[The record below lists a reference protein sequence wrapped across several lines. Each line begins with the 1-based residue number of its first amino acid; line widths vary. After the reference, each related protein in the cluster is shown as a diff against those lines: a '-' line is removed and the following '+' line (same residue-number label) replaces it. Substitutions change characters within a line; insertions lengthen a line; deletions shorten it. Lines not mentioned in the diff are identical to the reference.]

1 MNTNYIGYIR
11 TYIPVYVG
19 LAITWLA
26 ENVGLIIDADTSAS
40 LKLGAAGLV
49 VSVYY
54 AVARTSALYS
64 PGDTTPKPGTGIPG
78 YASCMR
84 NT

>member
-19 LAITWLA
+19 LVITWLA
-26 ENVGLIIDADTSAS
+26 ENAGVIIDDDTSAA
-40 LKLGAAGLV
+40 LKLGAAGVV

-54 AVARTSALYS
+54 AIARRLEERWPKAGRMLGVATQPIYPS
-64 PGDTTPKPGTGIPG
+64 TK
-78 YASCMR
+78 
-84 NT
+84 

>member
-1 MNTNYIGYIR
+1 MNTNYVGYIR

-26 ENVGLIIDADTSAS
+26 ENVGVIIDDDTSMA
-40 LKLGAAGLV
+40 LKLGAAGVV

-54 AVARTSALYS
+54 AVARRLEARWPAAGRLL
-64 PGDTTPKPGTGIPG
+64 GIPTQPV
-78 YASCMR
+78 YPS
-84 NT
+84 TK

>member
-54 AVARTSALYS
+54 AVARRLEGRWPWAGRLLGVATQ
-64 PGDTTPKPGTGIPG
+64 PV
-78 YASCMR
+78 YAAK
-84 NT
+84 T